1 MYSQICT
8 SKKQP
13 MFVHDHCNATVRN
26 IAASFSPRGML
37 GSEADSIGIF
47 LMNRYYVGSDKC
59 VAPYWVAVCVVSF
72 IIYSYQSFNVV
83 CLDVFL

>member
-1 MYSQICT
+1 
-8 SKKQP
+8 
-13 MFVHDHCNATVRN
+13 MFVHDHCNATVGN

-37 GSEADSIGIF
+37 GSEAASVGIF

-59 VAPYWVAVCVVSF
+59 VAPYWVAVCAVSF

-83 CLDVFL
+83 CLDVFCELIFL